1 MITPEEA
8 LALLKEKE
16 AGKAERLAKLKA
28 EGYPAYT
35 TSVGWC
41 VDCAWLHQTYGL
53 EW

>member
-41 VDCAWLHQTYGL
+41 VLISACLKL
-53 EW
+53 NKIR